1 MSKQIVH
8 PLLPP
13 GRGRGLRDVLQNRY
27 LLKLLVDKEIQVRYR
42 GSVLGILWSYIK
54 PGVQF
59 GVFYIAMGLF
69 LGLERGMQNY
79 AIYLFSGMVVINFF
93 SEGFSNG
100 AKAMVVNGALIKK
113 IYLPRELFSVSTIW
127 VALIHFVPQIV
138 VLLLACIFAGW
149 SPDVK
154 QVAAALVAMVIIM
167 VFSAGLGLI
176 FGVANVFF
184 RDSENIVDMLL
195 MVATWFSPVLY
206 SWTMVRDTLYS
217 WVINVYLLNPLTVAV
232 ELFHYA
238 FWIPTLSEEALALP
252 TSQIPPHLL
261 TLWVP
266 VALGVSLV
274 TLFLGDLLF
283 RKLEGNFAQE
293 L

>member
-1 MSKQIVH
+1 MNKQVTL
-8 PLLPP
+8 PLSPP
-13 GRGRGLRDVLQNRY
+13 GRGRGLRDVFQNRY

-79 AIYLFSGMVVINFF
+79 AIYLFSGMIVINFF

-127 VALIHFVPQIV
+127 VALIHFVPQIA
-138 VLLLACIFAGW
+138 VLLIACFFAGW
-149 SPDVK
+149 SPDLK
-154 QVAAALVAMVIIM
+154 QLGAAVVAMMIIM

-217 WVINVYLLNPLTVAV
+217 WVITVYLMNPLTVAV

-238 FWIPTLSEEALALP
+238 FWIPTLSEEALTLP

-261 TLWVP
+261 TFWVP
-266 VALGVSLV
+266 VALGISLV

>member
-1 MSKQIVH
+1 MNAVKTTS
-8 PLLPP
+8 LLPP
-13 GRGRGLRDVLQNRY
+13 GRGRGLRDVFHNRY

-59 GVFYIAMGLF
+59 GVFYVAMGLF
-69 LGLERGMQNY
+69 LGLERGMQHY
-79 AIYLFSGMVVINFF
+79 AIYLFSGMVIINFF

-113 IYLPRELFSVSTIW
+113 IYLPRELFSVSTVW

-138 VLLLACIFAGW
+138 VLLVACLSAGW
-149 SPDVK
+149 SPDLK
-154 QVAAALVAMVIIM
+154 QIGAALVGIAIIM
-167 VFSAGLGLI
+167 LFSAGLGLI

-206 SWTMVRDTLYS
+206 SWTMVRDTLYP
-217 WVINVYLLNPLTVAV
+217 WVINVYMMNPLTVAV

-238 FWIPTLSEEALALP
+238 FWIPTLSADAALLP

-261 TLWVP
+261 TFWVP
-266 VALGVSLV
+266 IALLISLV
-274 TLFLGDLLF
+274 TLWIGDTLF

>member
-1 MSKQIVH
+1 MNHLKTV
-8 PLLPP
+8 PLSPP
-13 GRGRGLRDVLQNRY
+13 GRGRGLRDVIRNRY

-59 GVFYIAMGLF
+59 GVFYVAMGLF
-69 LGLERGMQNY
+69 LGLERGMESY
-79 AIYLFSGMVVINFF
+79 AIYLFSGMIVINFF

-113 IYLPRELFSVSTIW
+113 IYLPRELFSMSTVW

-138 VLLLACIFAGW
+138 VLLIACFCAGW
-149 SPDVK
+149 SPDYK
-154 QVAAALVAMVIIM
+154 QVAAVFVGMAIIM
-167 VFSAGLGLI
+167 LFSAGLGLI

-206 SWTMVRDTLYS
+206 SWTMVRDSLYP
-217 WVINVYLLNPLTVAV
+217 WVINAYLLNPLTVAV

-238 FWIPTLSEEALALP
+238 FWIPTLSAQAAQLP

-261 TLWVP
+261 TFWVP
-266 VALGVSLV
+266 VALLISL
-274 TLFLGDLLF
+274 LILWIGDSIF
-283 RKLEGNFAQE
+283 RKLEGSFAQE

>member
-1 MSKQIVH
+1 MNKQVTL
-8 PLLPP
+8 PLSPP
-13 GRGRGLRDVLQNRY
+13 GRGRGLRDVFQNRY

-79 AIYLFSGMVVINFF
+79 AIYLFSGMIVINFF

-127 VALIHFVPQIV
+127 VALIHFVPQIA
-138 VLLLACIFAGW
+138 VLLIACFFAGW
-149 SPDVK
+149 SPDLK
-154 QVAAALVAMVIIM
+154 QLGAAVVAMIIIM

-217 WVINVYLLNPLTVAV
+217 WVITVYLMNPLTVAV

-261 TLWVP
+261 TFWVP
-266 VALGVSLV
+266 VALGISLV

>member
-1 MSKQIVH
+1 MSTQRTV
-8 PLLPP
+8 PLAPP

-59 GVFYIAMGLF
+59 GVFYVAMGLF

-79 AIYLFSGMVVINFF
+79 AIYLFSGMIVINFF

-127 VALIHFVPQIV
+127 VALIHFVPQIL
-138 VLLLACIFAGW
+138 VLLIACFFAGW
-149 SPDVK
+149 SPDFK
-154 QVAAALVAMVIIM
+154 QLGAALVGMVIIM

-206 SWTMVRDTLYS
+206 SWTMVRDTLYQ
-217 WVINVYLLNPLTVAV
+217 WVLTVYLINPLTVAV

-238 FWIPTLSEEALALP
+238 FWIPTLSEGALLLP

-266 VALGVSLV
+266 VALGISLF

>member
-1 MSKQIVH
+1 MNDSMNKQLVA
-8 PLLPP
+8 P
-13 GRGRGLRDVLQNRY
+13 GKGRGLRDVFANRF

-59 GVFYIAMGLF
+59 AVFYIALGLF

-79 AIYLFSGMVVINFF
+79 AIYLFSGMIVINFF

-113 IYLPRELFSVSTIW
+113 IYLPR
-127 VALIHFVPQIV
+127 IHFLPQIL
-138 VLLLACIFAGW
+138 VLLGACFVAGW
-149 SPDVK
+149 NPDLK
-154 QVAAALVAMVIIM
+154 QLGAALVAMIIVM
-167 VFSAGLGLI
+167 IFSAGLGLI

-206 SWTMVRDTLYS
+206 SRTMVRDTLYP
-217 WVINVYLLNPLTVAV
+217 WVMNVYMMNPLTVAV

-238 FWIPTLSEEALALP
+238 FWMPTLSAESAALP
-252 TSQIPPHLL
+252 VSQIPPHLL